1 MESISRRHENI
12 LWNQFTKLYEMNWR
26 WVAAI
31 WSGPKSEEHLFSYS
45 SIHKYFL
52 KSCKINIMITY

>member
-12 LWNQFTKLYEMNWR
+12 LWNQFTKLYEVNWR

-45 SIHKYFL
+45 SIHKYF
-52 KSCKINIMITY
+52 